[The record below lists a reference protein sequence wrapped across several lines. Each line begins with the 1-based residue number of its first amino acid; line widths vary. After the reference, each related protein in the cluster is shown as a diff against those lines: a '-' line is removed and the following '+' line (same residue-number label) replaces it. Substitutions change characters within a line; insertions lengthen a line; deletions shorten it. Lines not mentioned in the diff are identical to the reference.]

1 MKQYLDSLRNE
12 FNALHILCQNG
23 WEWHHHPSDEVCI
36 AKGHTSLVNC
46 DYDLYTATFLGEYT
60 STVLACVSS
69 HEKHL
74 CNDGHYGVLWLEVFD
89 YECEKPYS
97 YGDLEDMQ
105 FAIECAERNLL
116 KIGMPFTKD
125 YKFYCRDEGMEQRNY
140 ELREMYHLDELEEQE
155 MEC

>member
-1 MKQYLDSLRNE
+1 MNKYLESTQNE

-23 WEWHHHPSDEVCI
+23 WKWHHYPSDEVCI
-36 AKGHTSLVNC
+36 AKGHTSLANC
-46 DYDLYTATFLGEYT
+46 DYELYTATFLGEYT

-89 YECEKPYS
+89 YECGKPYS

-140 ELREMYHLDELEEQE
+140 ELRELYHLDELEEKE